1 MRRPMLRSIREISSI
16 RDLIPFFSHISLYA
30 YETTYA
36 GGLVDWDVVEQGL
49 LEDLFDGR

>member
-1 MRRPMLRSIREISSI
+1 MLHSVREISSVK
-16 RDLIPFFSHISLYA
+16 DLLPFFSHISLYA

-36 GGLVDWDVVEQGL
+36 GGIIDWDSVEGGL